1 VARIILFLLCVSP
14 LLGQLA
20 TALPD
25 PYYPQQ
31 PQGELRLNYY
41 YDRTGRWVKFSDW
54 IPFKQHKYEPRFLED
69 FYHLYGLGHSYNV
82 SELKESIYWL
92 TQSLTHRFR
101 HPRHALCSIRNEAEY
116 HKYRNLMF
124 MHINMLIMRMYL
136 RLGSL
141 YDKRH
146 LYFHDLDFADDLEIS
161 FLIAATYYREARPY
175 WKAAQ
180 RYAKVASE
188 YTFHLDLP
196 GLESEMHLIQTRK
209 TDYDRIIDL
218 HEERLKQKQIMTTTF
233 LNREGRPRPVK
244 TAIQRDLEKMYDEK
258 FRPDPLGPPVLD
270 PEWKE
275 EPLFPDPVQ

>member
-1 VARIILFLLCVSP
+1 MARLILCLLCVSP
-14 LLGQLA
+14 LYAQLR

-25 PYYPQQ
+25 PYYPQL
-31 PQGELRLNYY
+31 PQGELRLNFY

-69 FYHLYGLGHSYNV
+69 FYHLYGLKHSYNV
-82 SELKESIYWL
+82 PEVKESIYWL

-101 HPRHALCSIRNEAEY
+101 HPRHALCSIKNEAEY

-141 YDKRH
+141 YDKRQ

-161 FLIAATYYREARPY
+161 FLIAATYYKEARPY
-175 WKAAQ
+175 WRAAQ

-196 GLESEMHLIQTRK
+196 GLESEMHLIQVGK
-209 TDYDRIIDL
+209 TDYDRIIHL
-218 HEERLKQKQIMTTTF
+218 HEERLKQKQLMTRTF
-233 LNREGRPRPVK
+233 LDREGRPRPVK
-244 TAIQRDLEKMYDEK
+244 TAIQRDLEKMYDESFK
-258 FRPDPLGPPVLD
+258 PDPLGPPVLD

-275 EPLFPDPVQ
+275 EPLFPDPVK